1 MKTTVSELTWGQ
13 NLDEFEAKYDVILG
27 ADIVYIRE
35 TFMDLIKTLKHLSD
49 GKTVILMSSKLRY
62 DRDTEFYQ
70 LMSESFSISEVHYD
84 KIRDI
89 HVYSAKKLSW
99 YTVDS
104 IYHGYTGLIL
114 GLRSA
119 NERWRYFVTTSL
131 IGWAQT

>member
-1 MKTTVSELTWGQ
+1 MRLTDLSLALNVLRENIAANQVAHPDMKTTVSELTWGQ

-89 HVYSAKKLSW
+89 HVYSAKKLS
-99 YTVDS
+99 
-104 IYHGYTGLIL
+104 
-114 GLRSA
+114 
-119 NERWRYFVTTSL
+119 
-131 IGWAQT
+131 